1 MNITIK
7 AIVKAL
13 KPINVERRLELLAS
27 VSQEG

>member
-13 KPINVERRLELLAS
+13 NPINVERRLELLAS